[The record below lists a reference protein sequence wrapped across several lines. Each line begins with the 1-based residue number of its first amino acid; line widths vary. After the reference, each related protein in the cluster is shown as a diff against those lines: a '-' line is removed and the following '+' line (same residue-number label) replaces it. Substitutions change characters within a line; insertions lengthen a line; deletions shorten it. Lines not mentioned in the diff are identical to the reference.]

1 MIKLTKNIKDE
12 YNNGKIQDLFS
23 EIDAVLQKRQSINER
38 YLRGITS
45 TTPGSERRC
54 TNIFRKIHNRLSSG
68 LS

>member
-23 EIDAVLQKRQSINER
+23 EIDSVLQKRQVIQER

-45 TTPGSERRC
+45 SNPGHERRC
-54 TNIFRKIHNRLSSG
+54 ANIF
-68 LS
+68 